1 MNTLSALRIID
12 PPQHPTRTQNG
23 RAGAFVRFRFPMN
36 FVTAPLVADL
46 FLLAILAIGRKEVH
60 DGTIGANGIAPY
72 DIMLFF
78 LSLAYIAISLDASGL
93 IRWLAFKVLQKG
105 GKVGHRLYFYLYVF
119 FFSLTAFI
127 GNDPIILS
135 GTAFLSYMTRVSSNI
150 KHPRAWIYTQFSV
163 ANIASAILVSSNPT
177 NLVLAGAFQIRFIYY
192 TANVI
197 VPVIVTGIVL
207 FPFLLYII
215 FHDESLIPA
224 SIKMEDLPEELKNK
238 KPVNPNIP
246 YAKGEN
252 DERER
257 EKDPNSDDEEDKVLS
272 LEEILNPFLDR
283 KGAIF
288 GACLMVATL
297 VTVLA
302 LNAASSSSGHE
313 RPVFWVTL
321 PAAFIMFCFDL
332 TLGWLNRKETRQI
345 AHEGR
350 QRAETAQAERA
361 EVRRKSIAQ
370 VDADA
375 IEMSETPRT
384 TELQNEKPHASGAA
398 TSSAQPQ
405 ASLQAIGS
413 NDKAAA
419 EEGGKTNRPKQRT
432 TLTSLT
438 AHAYRSAQ
446 ETFPTTMTVFHH
458 LPLALVPFAF
468 CMFVLVQALVT
479 KGWVPVF
486 AYGWDHWVEKT
497 GTVGA
502 VGGMGFVS
510 VILCNVSQSFDF
522 RLCSLL
528 ANQCNSSPA
537 QTSAPQFSSRAS
549 SRRGRRFT
557 SATAS
562 QFLIARSGARCI
574 VWLLVST
581 TVRLAWRLAHRW
593 RGCCGAISWAG
604 SIFALGGWNL
614 RGSIYRSLR
623 SPWWW
628 G

>member
-1 MNTLSALRIID
+1 VSSALRIIE
-12 PPQHPTRTQNG
+12 PPQHPTRTRNG
-23 RAGAFVRFRFPMN
+23 KAGAFVRFQFPMN

-60 DGTIGANGIAPY
+60 DGTIGADGIAPY

-78 LSLAYIAISLDASGL
+78 LSLAYIAISVDASGL

-177 NLVLAGAFQIRFIYY
+177 NLVLAGAFGIKFINY

-215 FHDESLIPA
+215 FSDESLIPT

-257 EKDPNSDDEEDKVLS
+257 ENDPNSDDEEDKKLS
-272 LEEILNPFLDR
+272 LEEILNPFLDK

-288 GACLMVATL
+288 GACIMAATL

-302 LNAASSSSGHE
+302 LNASSSGGGHE

-321 PAAFIMFCFDL
+321 PAAFVMFCFDL

-361 EVRRKSIAQ
+361 EMRRISVSQIEPDANALSESARSSNVPDEKS
-370 VDADA
+370 
-375 IEMSETPRT
+375 
-384 TELQNEKPHASGAA
+384 HASGATA
-398 TSSAQPQ
+398 SSMQTPEKTFADTS
-405 ASLQAIGS
+405 
-413 NDKAAA
+413 KAPVAHG
-419 EEGGKTNRPKQRT
+419 EEGKATQQKQRT
-432 TLTSLT
+432 TLTSLV
-438 AHAYRSAQ
+438 AHLYTSAQ

-510 VILCNVSQSFDF
+510 VILCNVSIFPDLFKLDLRPALTYPIVRRHKHRNHDPHFPCHPSMATDSQRERHPDF
-522 RLCSLL
+522 
-528 ANQCNSSPA
+528 
-537 QTSAPQFSSRAS
+537 
-549 SRRGRRFT
+549 
-557 SATAS
+557 
-562 QFLIARSGARCI
+562 
-574 VWLLVST
+574 
-581 TVRLAWRLAHRW
+581 
-593 RGCCGAISWAG
+593 
-604 SIFALGGWNL
+604 
-614 RGSIYRSLR
+614 
-623 SPWWW
+623 
-628 G
+628 